1 MAQEEE
7 EEEDDDDEDTD
18 SEEEEEEVP
27 KKKGKKARKLPK
39 KGAVD
44 EMIEKLT
51 DSKVII
57 LMVAV
62 LGFIMYNRSKQQEM
76 QMLLKMK
83 ELEM

>member
-1 MAQEEE
+1 M
-7 EEEDDDDEDTD
+7 
-18 SEEEEEEVP
+18 P

-44 EMIEKLT
+44 ELIEKLS

-57 LMVAV
+57 FVVAV
-62 LGFIMYNRSKQQEM
+62 LGFLMYNRSKQQEM

>member
-1 MAQEEE
+1 MH
-7 EEEDDDDEDTD
+7 
-18 SEEEEEEVP
+18 

-51 DSKVII
+51 DSKVVI
-57 LMVAV
+57 LVVAV
-62 LGFIMYNRSKQQEM
+62 IGFIMYNRSKQQEM